1 MSALI
6 SLVFVASGLAAESPH
21 PAWDKETLGLFASLP
36 VQDDGRVKPMD
47 TFAQFTLLRLN
58 GKRTLS
64 LPEGRRLDSVAWLMD
79 VLFSPDKAKGYPC
92 FIVDNAEAIVALG
105 LTPHDKKRDRYS
117 YNELE
122 PGRTQLMNLAR
133 HYSESEPKDRTLVE
147 QQIVNLASNVMRFEE
162 IVHSMDFARR
172 WFMVQGETELAR
184 AFPEKDGVPLS
195 VVLERGPAVLR
206 SVSEKARTLDE
217 EVLKAERESMSN
229 LLNDVEAAVAGPG
242 LALFPPGDP
251 AEKQWRSPAD
261 VCAAV
266 FDITQKA
273 DIPVQLMASLER
285 LAGAC
290 TDPAAFKTELA
301 AFHAEI
307 KARAAARGEY
317 AKIPIEVSYYK
328 GKYLFFSQWLF
339 VLSCLLVAVSW
350 MLPSRKWIHR
360 VTPVSVL
367 LPTVLLVIGIT
378 LRCIIRGRPPVT
390 TLYET
395 ILFCTAVAA
404 LVSLCIEWMNR
415 QRIAVAMGAFLGAI
429 GMFIANRYEI
439 KEGVDTMPS
448 LVAVLDTNFWLATHV
463 TTVTIGYAAGMLS
476 GALAHIYILG
486 KLLGFRAND
495 KDYYGGIGRMVYG
508 TLCFGFLFAIVGTV
522 LGGIWANESWGR
534 FWGWDP
540 KENGALMIVLWG
552 LVVLH
557 LKQGGHIGTLGT
569 CVGAVVLGMITAF
582 SWWGVN
588 QLGVGLHSYGFTSG
602 IMKMLIVFWTVEG
615 LVVIAGIALGKT
627 QRSRPSHS

>member
-1 MSALI
+1 MSALLSI
-6 SLVFVASGLAAESPH
+6 MMVAAGLGADAP
-21 PAWDKETLGLFASLP
+21 PAWDAETLQLFATMP
-36 VQDDGRVKPMD
+36 IQDDGRVKPMD

-64 LPEGRRLDSVAWLMD
+64 LPDGPRLTSTAWLLD
-79 VLFSPDKAKGYPC
+79 VLFFPDKAKEFPC

-105 LTPHDKKRDRYS
+105 LIPHDKKRDRYS
-117 YNELE
+117 YNELD

-133 HYSESEPKDRTLVE
+133 HYSESEAKDRTLVE
-147 QQIVNLASNVMRFEE
+147 QQIVNLASNIMHFES
-162 IVHSMDFARR
+162 IVHAMDFARKR
-172 WFMVQGETELAR
+172 FAVEGDTELAK
-184 AFPEKDGVPLS
+184 AFPEKDGVPMS

-206 SVSEKARTLDE
+206 SVSDKAKTLDDDA
-217 EVLKAERESMSN
+217 LKAEREAMSK
-229 LLNDVEAAVAGPG
+229 LLNEVEEAVSGAQT
-242 LALFPPGDP
+242 LALFPPANP
-251 AEKQWRSPAD
+251 AEKQWQTPAD
-261 VCAAV
+261 TCAAA
-266 FDITQKA
+266 FDVAHGGKA
-273 DIPVQLMASLER
+273 PAGDVAALER
-285 LAGAC
+285 LAEKCGNP
-290 TDPAAFKTELA
+290 TAFKAELA
-301 AFHAEI
+301 ALHADI
-307 KARAAARGEY
+307 KARASARGEY
-317 AKIPIEVSYYK
+317 AKIPLEVSYYK
-328 GKYLFFSQWLF
+328 GKYLFYSQWLF
-339 VLSCLLVAVSW
+339 VLSCLLVAISW
-350 MLPSRKWIHR
+350 MMPTWKWIHR

-367 LPTVLLVIGIT
+367 IPLVLLVIGIT

-448 LVAVLDTNFWLATHV
+448 LIAVLDTNFWLATHV
-463 TTVTIGYAAGMLS
+463 TTVTVGYAAGMLA

-486 KLLGFRAND
+486 KLVGFRT
-495 KDYYGGIGRMVYG
+495 KHPGFYTGVGKMVYG

-540 KENGALMIVLWG
+540 KENGALMIVLWC

-557 LKQGGHIGTLGT
+557 LRQGGYISAMGT
-569 CVGAVVLGMITAF
+569 CVGAVLLGMVTAF

-602 IMKMLIVFWTVEG
+602 ILRMLIIFWVVES
-615 LVVIAGIALGKT
+615 LVALAGIAL
-627 QRSRPSHS
+627 SRKEPSSLSGS